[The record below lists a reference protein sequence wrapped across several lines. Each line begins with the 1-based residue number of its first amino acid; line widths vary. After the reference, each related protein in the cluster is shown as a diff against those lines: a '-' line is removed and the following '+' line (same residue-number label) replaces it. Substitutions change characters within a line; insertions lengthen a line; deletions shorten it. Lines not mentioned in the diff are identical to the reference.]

1 MQGRSMAPLLRG
13 DAPVDW
19 RSSQFYTYWGAPN
32 HYGIRTD
39 RYTFLKIAG
48 HPDELFDRRTD
59 PDQLRNVAGDT
70 ENKSVVARL
79 EKELQAMIKA
89 VDIAIDELPGDKDKD
104 KHPKRKK
111 RGG

>member
-1 MQGRSMAPLLRG
+1 
-13 DAPVDW
+13 DW
-19 RSSQFYTYWGAPN
+19 RKSQFYTYWGAPN

-59 PDQLRNVAGDT
+59 PDQLHDVAGNT
-70 ENKSVVARL
+70 ENKLVVARL

-89 VDIAIDELPGDKDKD
+89 VDIAPDELPGDKDKD

-111 RGG
+111 RDG